1 MAKAVQ
7 FLGLRHDV
15 PELMRQA
22 SIFVR
27 PSTLEGM
34 PLTVLEA
41 MASGL
46 PVIAT
51 PVGGTPELVEDG
63 VNGYLVPVDD
73 HVALADS
80 IVRLFDNPVIAKG
93 MGKRGREMVEAN
105 HTWDAMAVQTER
117 VYLEEVRRSR

>member
-1 MAKAVQ
+1 
-7 FLGLRHDV
+7 
-15 PELMRQA
+15 MRQA
-22 SIFVR
+22 TVFVR

-51 PVGGTPELVEDG
+51 PVGGTPELIEDG
-63 VNGYLVPVDD
+63 INGYLVPVDD
-73 HVALADS
+73 HVALANS
-80 IVRLFDNPVIAKG
+80 IVRLLDDPL
-93 MGKRGREMVEAN
+93 MGKSMGQRGRELVEAN